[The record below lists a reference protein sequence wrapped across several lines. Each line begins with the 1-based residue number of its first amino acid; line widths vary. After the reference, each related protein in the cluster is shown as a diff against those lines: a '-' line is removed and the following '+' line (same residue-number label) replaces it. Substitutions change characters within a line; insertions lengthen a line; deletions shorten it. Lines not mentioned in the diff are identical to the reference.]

1 MKMSRGQPSWRRL
14 IRWTHGTFSGL
25 HFLRQRSNVLSLPHG
40 NTSLDRRHR
49 GISPLGETV
58 T

>member
-25 HFLRQRSNVLSLPHG
+25 HFLRQRSNVSANVSANMRFVSASWKH
-40 NTSLDRRHR
+40 
-49 GISPLGETV
+49 IA
-58 T
+58 